1 MYASKQDMIDRFGN
15 DEMIQ
20 LTDRSMAGVI
30 DDTVLNRALEDADG
44 EINGYLGSRFTTP
57 VSPVPTT
64 LLRIACDMARYYLY
78 DDNATDQVTKR
89 YNDSIKFLK
98 DIAKGDVSIG
108 IDTLGST
115 PESSDIPSFESGGNV
130 FNRNDKSF
138 I

>member
-1 MYASKQDMIDRFGN
+1 MIDRFGN

-98 DIAKGDVSIG
+98 
-108 IDTLGST
+108 
-115 PESSDIPSFESGGNV
+115 
-130 FNRNDKSF
+130 
-138 I
+138 